1 MKSDCRATHVSLSHA
16 WLTVNGVEMYTQNA
30 CLKTLTYYKT
40 IVQVSRV
47 YMHITEKK
55 GRRVAMHSK
64 ELAMCV
70 GTDTHTRLK

>member
-40 IVQVSRV
+40 IVQVLNEDS
-47 YMHITEKK
+47 MSLKSFAMLGATESAVF
-55 GRRVAMHSK
+55 GLEV
-64 ELAMCV
+64 E
-70 GTDTHTRLK
+70 